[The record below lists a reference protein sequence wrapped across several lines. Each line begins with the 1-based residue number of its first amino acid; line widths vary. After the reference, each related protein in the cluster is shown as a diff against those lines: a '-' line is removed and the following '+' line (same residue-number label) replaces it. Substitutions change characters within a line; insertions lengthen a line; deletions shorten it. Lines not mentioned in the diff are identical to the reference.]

1 MCICVLAYSSAAQ
14 NWCAQTPPPGLWGGR
29 FMCVCFLWYSESVF
43 KYWCTRL
50 CVFKQEREKEYVFSG
65 AQSQSTCV

>member
-1 MCICVLAYSSAAQ
+1 MCIRVLAYGSEAQ
-14 NWCAQTPPPGLWGGR
+14 NWCVRPPGFGGGR

-50 CVFKQEREKEYVFSG
+50 WVFKQERERQYVFSG
-65 AQSQSTCV
+65 AQPHSTCV